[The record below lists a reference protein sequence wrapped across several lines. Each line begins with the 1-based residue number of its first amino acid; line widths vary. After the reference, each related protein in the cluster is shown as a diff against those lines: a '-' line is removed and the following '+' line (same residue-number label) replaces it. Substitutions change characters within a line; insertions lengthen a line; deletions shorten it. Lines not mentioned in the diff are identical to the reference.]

1 MKRSAW
7 KLCSLLPMALVLLTA
22 PAGAMHIMEGYLPA
36 PWAFGW
42 MAICIPFVVTGF
54 LSIKKKQPGSPGPR
68 CCWPCAGPSPS
79 SSAP

>member
-42 MAICIPFVVTGF
+42 MAVCIPFVVTG
-54 LSIKKKQPGSPGPR
+54 LHR
-68 CCWPCAGPSPS
+68 CTKGT
-79 SSAP
+79 